1 MSKRYELV
9 KKYYDTGLWNKKWVR
24 DAVIKS
30 WITRSEYQEI
40 TGEEFTDEP

>member
-9 KKYYDTGLWNKKWVR
+9 KKYYDTGLWNKKWVW

-30 WITRSEYQEI
+30 WITSPEYQKI